1 MNEAVNSSTAQP
13 DEPFWKR
20 LFAPGGFEWAFRMRK
35 GEAASFFARQDES
48 GLLLKQRSQQ
58 LDENLERY
66 LACTAEGE
74 KLVEQT
80 WELAL
85 GWEQV
90 VATERDD
97 LKSLSKQW
105 EADLLFMDRAT
116 GTVAAGAVCFPS
128 SWDLRHAIGKTLDEV
143 HGVVP
148 RLNPQIGEMIR
159 RFLEKLEPGKSYCR
173 ENWSFT
179 RSDELDYHPDLNRPR
194 LDDSLTLGEVHL
206 RIEHQLFTGLPD
218 GVLMGIRIE
227 TTPLKDLA
235 QDAVVWKTTAEK
247 LRTMPDDVAVYK
259 SMDAA
264 IPAMLREMEGYRG
277 LR

>member
-1 MNEAVNSSTAQP
+1 MTEH
-13 DEPFWKR
+13 PFWKR

-35 GEAASFFARQDES
+35 GDAASFFARQAE
-48 GLLLKQRSQQ
+48 GLVPERRRQ
-58 LDENLERY
+58 LEKNATRY
-66 LACTAEGE
+66 LATTPEGE
-74 KLVEQT
+74 SLVDQA
-80 WELAL
+80 WNLAL
-85 GWEQV
+85 DLEQV
-90 VATERDD
+90 EDVQVRN
-97 LKSLSKQW
+97 LLNLSKQW
-105 EADLLFMDRAT
+105 EADLLFMDGAT

-143 HGVVP
+143 HGIVP

-179 RSDELDYHPDLNRPR
+179 RSNDLDYHPDLNRPR
-194 LDDSLTLGEVHL
+194 LDETLTLNEVHL

-235 QDAVVWKTTAEK
+235 QEAEVWKTTAEK
-247 LRTMPDDVAVYK
+247 LRTMPDDVARYK
-259 SMDAA
+259 SMDEA
-264 IPAMLREMEGYRG
+264 IPAILREMESYQGF
-277 LR
+277 L

>member
-48 GLLLKQRSQQ
+48 GHLLKQRSQQ

>member
-48 GLLLKQRSQQ
+48 GHLLKQRSQQ

-227 TTPLKDLA
+227 TAPLKDLA

-259 SMDAA
+259 SMDSA

>member
-1 MNEAVNSSTAQP
+1 MRGG
-13 DEPFWKR
+13 PFWKQ

-35 GEAASFFARQDES
+35 GEAGTFFARQDVTG
-48 GLLLKQRSQQ
+48 GLLLERSRQ
-58 LDENLERY
+58 LEENPGRY
-66 LACTAEGE
+66 LACTKVGQN
-74 KLVEQT
+74 LVEQA

-85 GWEQV
+85 ELGQV
-90 VATERDD
+90 DGSGVRD
-97 LKSLSKQW
+97 LIHLSKQW

-116 GTVAAGAVCFPS
+116 TSVAAGAVCFPS
-128 SWDLRHAIGKTLDEV
+128 SWDLRQAIGKTLDEV

-148 RLNPQIGEMIR
+148 RLNSQIGEMIR

-179 RSDELDYHPDLNRPR
+179 RSDDLDYHPDLNRPR
-194 LDDSLTLGEVHL
+194 LDETLTLDEVHL

-218 GVLMGIRIE
+218 GVLMGIRID

-235 QDAVVWKTTAEK
+235 EDTEVWKTVREK
-247 LRTMPDDVAVYK
+247 LETMPDDVARYK

-264 IPAMLREMEGYRG
+264 IPKMLREMEAFTY
-277 LR
+277 

>member
-97 LKSLSKQW
+97 LNSLSKQW

>member
-13 DEPFWKR
+13 DESFWKR

-97 LKSLSKQW
+97 LNSLSKQW